1 MRVQMKDFFS
11 VCQKKIDA
19 FFERV
24 YDHLAAYMEDKEIN
38 RYSFRE
44 FALEDKL
51 DNVKLDN
58 KFLQFQLTKTRAD
71 LYELQKRPQELRNII
86 SRILL
91 MSDEELQK
99 SSRFSVRRAESG
111 PGWETA
117 SGFCCLGGCDMDV
130 YPFPSKR
137 DALLFAALLKAVGYQ
152 PPHNIACAECYQE
165 YMSEQLQGG
174 IDIYVQ

>member
-1 MRVQMKDFFS
+1 MKDFFS

-117 SGFCCLGGCDMDV
+117 TWMCTHFHRNGTRCCSRRC
-130 YPFPSKR
+130 
-137 DALLFAALLKAVGYQ
+137 
-152 PPHNIACAECYQE
+152 
-165 YMSEQLQGG
+165 
-174 IDIYVQ
+174 

>member
-1 MRVQMKDFFS
+1 MKDFFS

-111 PGWETA
+111 RLRHGCVPISIETGRVVVRGVA
-117 SGFCCLGGCDMDV
+117 EGGRL
-130 YPFPSKR
+130 S
-137 DALLFAALLKAVGYQ
+137 AAA
-152 PPHNIACAECYQE
+152 
-165 YMSEQLQGG
+165 
-174 IDIYVQ
+174 